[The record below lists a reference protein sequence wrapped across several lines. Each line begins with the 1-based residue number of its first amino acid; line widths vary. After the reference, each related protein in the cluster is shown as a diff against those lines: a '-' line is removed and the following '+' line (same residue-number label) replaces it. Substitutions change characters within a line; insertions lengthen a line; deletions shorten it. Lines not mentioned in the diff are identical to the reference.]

1 MGCGAS
7 NENNGSDN
15 PSPGGEG
22 GNDKD
27 NDFAKGGVKN
37 KEDGDKNKKSEKNE
51 ELERKQEEDLERIR
65 EEEELRLKREA
76 AREMFRNRPKQAEE
90 KKDALKNFRL
100 RVKETKPGMDNL
112 IRLFEEEVYNY
123 EFLAATGLNSE
134 QLSLVL
140 AEDLTDFALAA
151 AKKEAAQQ
159 GQIIGFVFKWCR
171 TFDDRKRI
179 EATPSFPL
187 LIETCFPGFKYV
199 FKGATF
205 VKGEDGKES
214 PIEESISTAGK
225 KATQDAS
232 QPERKKAASDE
243 KKLYD
248 WYRSKLQELEFTP
261 ESEANK
267 FLNTVVFFAEDLAVV
282 REVEALARTV
292 TKTAGEAEIKDLN
305 HKFGD
310 GRLKLRRLFKEHEDP
325 LRPAILAKEAIQRMV
340 RYWKPQYTSVSK
352 AIVLLA
358 QFYAFANDDRGLQGF
373 ERMWIRVARLFA
385 DVYEWTEHEGVSKEL
400 NRFMAAHNRAVII
413 IGRLGR
419 QDVLKIF
426 AKTDRIMNLKIA
438 YEQGNKWHFPDANK
452 FAFNDVWKPQ
462 FFPSDYSGTKI

>member
-22 GNDKD
+22 GNNKD

-100 RVKETKPGMDNL
+100 KVKETKPGMDNL
-112 IRLFEEEVYNY
+112 IRLFEEEVCNY

-159 GQIIGFVFKWCR
+159 GQII
-171 TFDDRKRI
+171 DL
-179 EATPSFPL
+179 SSN
-187 LIETCFPGFKYV
+187 GFKYV